1 MVISVRASGAVEG
14 AIADGEDIA
23 VLVEGNLF
31 EAAVFKRAEADGF
44 QRFGQRKAA
53 RPAAGHGDD
62 FAHVFIVQ
70 NPVRNRILGV
80 IFVRR
85 EFFQRLQAHKAYSP
99 I

>member
-1 MVISVRASGAVEG
+1 ME
-14 AIADGEDIA
+14 EDIA

-53 RPAAGHGDD
+53 VLPAGTAM
-62 FAHVFIVQ
+62 
-70 NPVRNRILGV
+70 ILLTSLLYKIPSATEYSGLFSSAV
-80 IFVRR
+80 NSSN
-85 EFFQRLQAHKAYSP
+85 ACKPTKAYSP